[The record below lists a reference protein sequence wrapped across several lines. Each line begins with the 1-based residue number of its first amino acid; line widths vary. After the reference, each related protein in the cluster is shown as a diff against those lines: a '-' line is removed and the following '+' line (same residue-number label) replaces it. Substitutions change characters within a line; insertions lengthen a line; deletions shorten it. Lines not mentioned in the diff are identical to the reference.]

1 MNHNKL
7 KRDVKDYRII
17 DHLSDIGIEFY
28 GDTPEALF
36 ENAGKGMFSIMCDLR
51 SVKPMEKKSIRIT
64 GKNTNFE
71 DLLVLWLERLIYR
84 YEVDDTLFS
93 EFRVDKIGRRNHKLV
108 LNAQIL
114 GEKVDPDKH
123 EIRVTIKAPTYHR
136 LEIIR
141 NARGHNWKGRVIF
154 DI

>member
-1 MNHNKL
+1 MNP
-7 KRDVKDYRII
+7 KRAIENYKII
-17 DHLSDIGIEFY
+17 DHISDIGIEFY

-36 ENAGKGMFSIMCDLR
+36 ENAGKAMFSIMCDLR

-84 YEVDDTLFS
+84 YEIDDTLFS
-93 EFRVDKIGRRNHKLV
+93 KFRVDKIYRRNHNPV
-108 LNAQIL
+108 LNAQIF
-114 GEKVDPDKH
+114 GEKIDPDKH
-123 EIRVTIKAPTYHR
+123 EIKITIKAPTYHR

-141 NARGHNWKGRVIF
+141 NAVGHNWKGRVIF